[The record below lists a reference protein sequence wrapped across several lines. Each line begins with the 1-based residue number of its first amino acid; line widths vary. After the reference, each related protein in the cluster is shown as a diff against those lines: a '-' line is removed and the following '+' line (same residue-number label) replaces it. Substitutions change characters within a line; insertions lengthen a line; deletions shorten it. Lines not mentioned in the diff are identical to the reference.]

1 MIGYIRAIHK
11 IFYQRTFPVARFP
24 ADLEE
29 RDGIASG
36 VCGVSAGS
44 ATRGGLRPGI
54 VSGRGEI
61 EHRINSCKNC
71 DISIDCGV
79 LVEIS

>member
-11 IFYQRTFPVARFP
+11 IFYQRTFPVARFS

-29 RDGIASG
+29 REGIASG

-44 ATRGGLRPGI
+44 ATRGGLRPY
-54 VSGRGEI
+54 SGCGEI